1 MVKLKN
7 CDKCFKKSTPT
18 GKQNRMEVREETIA
32 TSSKVSNT
40 AYEVVQ
46 KEYSTGEPKKKSNR
60 NLDIPAG
67 FF

>member
-1 MVKLKN
+1 M
-7 CDKCFKKSTPT
+7 FQKSTPT

-46 KEYSTGEPKKKSNR
+46 KEYSTGEPKKKEQLKS
-60 NLDIPAG
+60 
-67 FF
+67 